1 MFDIWNSPQ
10 VEAEKAYEEDNFS
23 IQQGAGGYCVVYCSS
38 NNIWFPNTR
47 EAFLSDIVE
56 KNRFEWTYIR
66 CRRAKKEIFV
76 RDIYKSWY
84 VTGIN
89 QKIDNIDS
97 LASFISDMSDGLE
110 IVCIGS
116 SAGGYLAALL
126 GSLLNAKYVI
136 AFSAQFE
143 LKNRWAMEVNPFLK
157 KYESDPH
164 RNKYYDLKPIIESS
178 STPIYYIAPCK
189 SEQDIYHM
197 RHIKNVRNVKTIA
210 LKSSHHG
217 VVMLKD
223 NVKVFISLSLD
234 ELERLY
240 SFFRGKETSRFSF
253 SVKLVG
259 MGDTLLALKNEAI
272 RLFSRVL
279 NK

>member
-1 MFDIWNSPQ
+1 M
-10 VEAEKAYEEDNFS
+10 
-23 IQQGAGGYCVVYCSS
+23 
-38 NNIWFPNTR
+38 
-47 EAFLSDIVE
+47 E

-89 QKIDNIDS
+89 QKIDSIDS
-97 LASFISDMSDGLE
+97 LASFIRNMSDGLE
-110 IVCIGS
+110 LVCIGS

-126 GSLLNAKYVI
+126 GSLLNARYVI

-143 LKNRWAMEVNPFLK
+143 LRNRWAMEVNPFLK
-157 KYESDPH
+157 KYESDLH

-178 STPIYYIAPCK
+178 SAPIYYIAPCK

-197 RHIKNVRNVKTIA
+197 RHIENVGNVKIIA
-210 LKSSHHG
+210 LKSNHHG
-217 VVMLKD
+217 VVMYKE
-223 NVKVFISLSLD
+223 NVKLFISLSPD

-240 SFFRGKETSRFSF
+240 TNFRGKEVSRFYF
-253 SVKLVG
+253 SVKLAG
-259 MGDTLLALKNEAI
+259 MRGTLLALKNEAL

-279 NK
+279 KK